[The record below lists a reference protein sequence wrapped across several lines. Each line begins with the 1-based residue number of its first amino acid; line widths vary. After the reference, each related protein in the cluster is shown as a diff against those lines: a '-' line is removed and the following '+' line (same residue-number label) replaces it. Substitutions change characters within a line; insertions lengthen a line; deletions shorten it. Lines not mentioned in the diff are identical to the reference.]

1 MTQAKAKPV
10 KAKAN
15 VVKAKPKRV
24 PKPNG
29 RPSTF
34 DAAKAKIICEMIVDG
49 MSLRK
54 ACLDVNIP
62 PSTFLRWCDDH
73 PELGE
78 QYAKHRR
85 LQAELLAAE
94 LLEIADDKT
103 NDVIVTEDGRMIAN
117 TEFISRSRLRVDTRK
132 WILSKML
139 PKIYGDKIAIG
150 GADDL
155 PAIQSN
161 VTLDAAEAYKRL
173 IGGGS

>member
-1 MTQAKAKPV
+1 MTEPKAT
-10 KAKAN
+10 
-15 VVKAKPKRV
+15 PKRV

-34 DAAKAKIICEMIVDG
+34 DEAKAKAICDMIVDG
-49 MSLRK
+49 TSLRS
-54 ACLDVNIP
+54 ACASVGLP

-94 LLEIADDKT
+94 LLEIADDKS
-103 NDVIVTEDGRMIAN
+103 NDVIVTEDGRKIAN

-139 PKIYGDKIAIG
+139 PKVYGDKLAIG

-161 VTLDAAEAYKRL
+161 VTLDAAEAYKRM